1 MPRAVCAATRLFL
14 WGVRTVIDWRDL
26 RIEFDE
32 NGVPKTG
39 EIVFSHVDD
48 KTDEV
53 RHFAVERIEK
63 WLRTRTDIPIIR
75 TRIDPIFAMFA
86 VKYRGVEQH
95 RFARITKRQIKTNP
109 IVLAHMPGI
118 GRDTTGEHLMIDG
131 THRYCKAAM
140 LGMEHIH
147 AYELQPEHWE
157 PFLIDIPEMDSFTR
171 EQMIGQAN
179 GVPIDSRIA

>member
-1 MPRAVCAATRLFL
+1 M
-14 WGVRTVIDWRDL
+14 IDWRDL
-26 RIEFDE
+26 RIKFD
-32 NGVPKTG
+32 PTTG
-39 EIVFSHVDD
+39 RPISSEIVFSHVDD
-48 KTDEV
+48 KTNEV

-63 WLRTRTDIPIIR
+63 WLRTRSDIPIIR
-75 TRIDPIFAMFA
+75 VPIDYVFAQFA
-86 VKYRGVEQH
+86 FTYRGIEQH
-95 RFARITKRQIKTNP
+95 RFERITKRQIKTNP
-109 IVLAHMPGI
+109 IVLAHMPGV

-157 PFLIDIPEMDSFTR
+157 PFLVHVPELDNLTR

-179 GVPIDSRIA
+179 GIPIDSRIA